1 MEESFKV
8 KIYGID
14 KVIYE
19 DEIER
24 ITLNGKS
31 GEFTIL
37 KDFHNFIGII
47 RKGEG
52 LIVKNGKEETIAL
65 GDGILEFKD
74 NRLNIF
80 VE

>member
-47 RKGEG
+47 RKGDGCILKE
-52 LIVKNGKEETIAL
+52 GKEETISL

-74 NRLNIF
+74 NKLNIF